1 MHENGIKYQYLCHGA
16 MMIIVSKEIPGLQMS
31 YQKLISRI
39 QQIKP
44 LLQKSLPILWQPLF
58 PMNLQD
64 PTPQQKMLKIKT
76 ISTNKL

>member
-1 MHENGIKYQYLCHGA
+1 
-16 MMIIVSKEIPGLQMS
+16 MS
-31 YQKLISRI
+31 YQKLTSRI